1 MKELKYLNKY
11 LFKYRFRLALG
22 VLFIIISNIFSL
34 YPPVF
39 IGKAF
44 DVISESI
51 NQFKESQSEDFLS
64 SLKYNLLTYG
74 GLVILFALGKG
85 FFMFL
90 MRQTVIVT
98 SRMIEYDLKNEIY
111 DKYQFLSLSFYKKNK
126 TGDLINR
133 ISEDVSKVRM
143 YLGPAIMYSINLTVL
158 IILVVGKMYTV
169 SPTLTLYTLCPL
181 PILSLTI
188 YFISNQINRKSLAVQ
203 KQLSNLSSFTQETFS
218 GIRLIKSF
226 AVENLTFGNFSTEND
241 TYKDKQLSLLKSQS
255 MMFPLMILLIGLSTV
270 LTIYFGGKEVMAG
283 NITNGKIAEFIIYI
297 NMLTWPVASLGWVSA
312 IVHSASASQQRIN
325 EFLKEDI
332 EIKNQSNEF
341 QKIEG
346 NIQFKDVSF
355 TYSDSGIQALDTVN
369 FSIEKGKTLGILGKT
384 GAGKSTIANLICRLY
399 EVDAGRLEIDATPI
413 DQVNLSY
420 LRQQI
425 AYVPQDAFLFSDT
438 IANNIAF
445 GVDDFDMDAIQTAA
459 KYAGVYDNIIQ
470 FPDGFETKIGERGVT
485 LSGGQKQRVAIARAI
500 MKNPSILIL
509 DDCLS
514 AVDTETEAR
523 ILDHLK
529 IWMKNRSSVIIAHR
543 ISTIQ
548 GADHIIVLEGG
559 KIIEAGNHTELL
571 TKNGYYAKTYKEQ
584 ESHKQPR

>member
-1 MKELKYLNKY
+1 MKELKHLNKY

-22 VLFIIISNIFSL
+22 VVFILISNIFSL

-44 DVISESI
+44 DAISQSI
-51 NQFKESQSEDFLS
+51 NEYRDTDSQDLLS
-64 SLKYNLLTYG
+64 LLKQNLLYYG
-74 GLVILFALGKG
+74 GLVILFAIGKG

-98 SRMIEYDLKNEIY
+98 SRMIEFDLKNEIY
-111 DKYQFLSLSFYKKNK
+111 EKYQFLSLSFYKKNQ

-143 YLGPAIMYSINLTVL
+143 YLGPAIMYSINLTIL

-181 PILSLTI
+181 PVLSLTI
-188 YFISNQINRKSLAVQ
+188 YIISNQINRKSLAVQ

-226 AVENLTFGNFSTEND
+226 AVEKLTFNNFSTEND
-241 TYKDKQLSLLKSQS
+241 NYKDKQLSLLKSQS

-270 LTIYFGGKEVMAG
+270 LTIYIGGKEVVAG
-283 NITNGKIAEFIIYI
+283 NITHGNIAEFIIYI

-325 EFLKEDI
+325 EFLKEEI
-332 EIKNQSNEF
+332 EIKNESGEWQP
-341 QKIEG
+341 IEG
-346 NIQFKDVSF
+346 NIEFKDISF
-355 TYSDSGIQALDTVN
+355 TYSDSGIKALSKVN
-369 FSIEKGKTLGILGKT
+369 FAIEKGKTLGILGKT

-399 EVDAGRLEIDATPI
+399 EIDGGDLKIDSTPI
-413 DQVNLSY
+413 NQMNLSN
-420 LRQQI
+420 LRKQI

-445 GVDDFDMDAIQTAA
+445 GVDDFDMNDIETAA
-459 KYAGVYDNIIQ
+459 RYAGVYDNIVE
-470 FPDGFETKIGERGVT
+470 FPDGFNTKIGERGVT
-485 LSGGQKQRVAIARAI
+485 LSGGQKQRIAIARAI

-523 ILDHLK
+523 ILEHLK
-529 IWMKNRSSVIIAHR
+529 IWMKDRTSVIIAHR
-543 ISTIQ
+543 ISTVQ
-548 GADHIIVLEGG
+548 AADHIIVLEDG
-559 KIIEAGNHTELL
+559 KIIESGNHEELI
-571 TKNGYYAKTYKEQ
+571 TKDGYYYRTYKEQ
-584 ESHKQPR
+584 ESHSQA